1 MSETDNKSQ
10 FERSVDV
17 LMLLNEAM
25 KESYSV
31 DEGLHKIVDLT
42 CRLMGTT
49 QAALLMLDEE
59 KEAFIVRAPLGLEGT
74 PLKDGEPLELPERLQ
89 NILFQLRSTHQINYI
104 NSGIQGL
111 KFPIIAMPIFF
122 KGNRIGHLITG
133 GATDPEQSKN
143 PMRRKLFSL
152 LGPFVSL
159 IVENTKASELLE
171 QHFALND
178 LEPLLSSNSKDAT
191 KDAAKATNQLLVT
204 SVRNPGK
211 MVRTLA
217 DAFYRR
223 LRKAGFNN
231 GHITVAA
238 SQLLED
244 IVHPPVEPT
253 AAPLP
258 AKEEPKK

>member
-1 MSETDNKSQ
+1 MSETDNKSP

-133 GATDPEQSKN
+133 GATDPEQSRN

-178 LEPLLSSNSKDAT
+178 LAPLLSSSSN
-191 KDAAKATNQLLVT
+191 DAAKATSQLLVT

-244 IVHPPVEPT
+244 IVHPPAEPE
-253 AAPLP
+253 AAP

>member
-1 MSETDNKSQ
+1 MSETDNKSP

-133 GATDPEQSKN
+133 GAIDPEQSRN

-178 LEPLLSSNSKDAT
+178 LAPLLSSSPQ
-191 KDAAKATNQLLVT
+191 DAAKATSQLLVT

-244 IVHPPVEPT
+244 IVHPPMEPET
-253 AAPLP
+253 AP

>member
-1 MSETDNKSQ
+1 MSETDNKSP

-133 GATDPEQSKN
+133 GATDPEQSRN

-178 LEPLLSSNSKDAT
+178 LAPLLSSSP
-191 KDAAKATNQLLVT
+191 KDAATATSQLLVT

-244 IVHPPVEPT
+244 IVHPPVDPET
-253 AAPLP
+253 AP